1 MPTKAFSQAKLLGT
15 DNTISVTSL
24 SADIPITEKFATT
37 TQLPAT
43 GTIGEQAFVEETNR
57 LYIWNGSGWYNIAL
71 INTTPNITSSHDSS
85 YNLLYNTPLSISVNA
100 TDPEGINLTYD
111 FSTSDSIGNIATIT
125 NDSSEFTITPS
136 SNYAVEGTFGLVFRA
151 SDGVNIA
158 TAGTSTFTLANQA
171 PSLSGNSASYVLSDD
186 GSTATVI
193 TLASVDPEGQPITY
207 SATGDSGFNSIATVA
222 QGTGEA
228 YAIASASILSG
239 THTVSPYVGGLT
251 FKPDGTEMYYVSTN
265 NDRVSRHT
273 LSTAWDVSTASYVG
287 SSPNTLTQVH
297 NLTDVKFNNNGTK
310 MYMADRYG
318 TTNNTIYQ
326 YTLSTAWDINT
337 ASYDSKSYDF
347 TSVLTGN
354 NLNCFV
360 FNADGTSV
368 YLAEHSPNSNI
379 FQYTL
384 STPFDISTASYANK
398 SLSLTSVAS
407 NGYVGR
413 QYFQFTN
420 DGSKLFL
427 IHTFHPAGF
436 IGKIYEY
443 SLTTAYDIS
452 TASHTSVTYT
462 PTGITT
468 GRAAIAFKPDGSKMF
483 IMGTDNHTTISQFNL
498 PVYNTNDFITTPKNS
513 TQAPGGG
520 TGSLTFTASDGIK
533 STNATSSFTLT
544 FMGDWSSAT
553 QQAKIVASDAAAEDR
568 FGQSVSISEDG
579 NTAIV
584 GAYYADPSTLNNAGA
599 AYIYTRSGTTW
610 SQQAKLVASNAS
622 AGDRFGISVDIS
634 GDGNTIVAGATYEDT
649 NGVNAGAA
657 YIYTRSGTTWS
668 QQAMLKTS
676 DAQAYDQFG
685 NAVSISDDGNTA
697 IIGAYL
703 EDTSGNSAG
712 SAYIFTRSGTTWS
725 QQAKIQPS
733 DIQAD
738 DRFGNAVSISGDG
751 NTAIIGANQED
762 IDDASTT
769 SNNGAAYIYTRSGT
783 TWSQQAKIRS
793 DDIQANDQF
802 GNAVSISEDGNTAIV
817 GAPYE
822 DTPSTNYGAAYIFTR
837 SGTTW
842 SQQAKI
848 QTSDSNSTI
857 NGNFGKA
864 VSISNNGNV
873 VVVGH
878 EAYEQP
884 TTIDEG
890 AVHIFTRSG
899 TTWTEQITLQAS
911 DRQDNDMLSANGAA
925 AVSGD
930 GETVIA
936 GAAFEDT
943 GGTDAGAAYIFI
955 AG

>member
-171 PSLSGNSASYVLSDD
+171 PSLSGNSASYQLAAD
-186 GSTATVI
+186 GTTTTVI
-193 TLASVDPEGQPITY
+193 TLVSVDPEGQPITY
-207 SATGDSGFNSIATVA
+207 STTADSGFNSVATVT
-222 QGTGEA
+222 QGTGGG
-228 YAIASASILSG
+228 YDIASASILSG
-239 THTVSPYVGGLT
+239 TYAVNANIGALT
-251 FKPDGTEMYYVSTN
+251 FKPDGTEMYTVSTN
-265 NDRVSRHT
+265 NDRANRFT
-273 LSTAWDVSTASYVG
+273 LSTAWDVSTASFVG
-287 SSPNTLTQVH
+287 SSPNTLTQVSQ
-297 NLTDVKFNNNGTK
+297 LTDVKFNNDGTK
-310 MYMADRYG
+310 MYMADRAG
-318 TTNNTIYQ
+318 TTDNTIYQ
-326 YTLSTAWDINT
+326 YSLSSAWNIGTAT
-337 ASYDSKSYDF
+337 YDNKSYDF
-347 TSVLTGN
+347 TTQLTSDE
-354 NLNCFV
+354 LNCFV
-360 FNADGTSV
+360 FNNDGSAV
-368 YLAEHSPNSNI
+368 YLAELGPSRDI

-436 IGKIYEY
+436 VGKIYEY

-498 PVYNTNDFITTPKNS
+498 PVYNTNDFIITPKNS
-513 TQAPGGG
+513 TQAPSGG
-520 TGSLTFTASDGIK
+520 TGNLTFTTSDGVK
-533 STNATSSFTLT
+533 STNATSSFTLS
-544 FMGDWSSAT
+544 FPVDWSSITEQAALKASDAGANDYFGESVAIDKNGNT
-553 QQAKIVASDAAAEDR
+553 AIVGARLDTNQTLQEGGAYIFIKSGTNWSQQTKIVASDKHIAQH
-568 FGQSVSISEDG
+568 FGSAVSLSEDG

-584 GAYYADPSTLNNAGA
+584 GAEKSDALPQAASCGA
-599 AYIYTRSGTTW
+599 AYIFTRSGTTW
-610 SQQAKLVASNAS
+610 SQQAKIFASD
-622 AGDRFGISVDIS
+622 GVD
-634 GDGNTIVAGATYEDT
+634 GY
-649 NGVNAGAA
+649 
-657 YIYTRSGTTWS
+657 Y
-668 QQAMLKTS
+668 
-676 DAQAYDQFG
+676 FG
-685 NAVSISDDGNTA
+685 NSVSITDDGNTA
-697 IIGAYL
+697 IIGARKDGGTNFGAAYVFTRSGTSWSQQTKL
-703 EDTSGNSAG
+703 TASDAQTDDEFGWSVSISGSDGNTAIVSSPKEDAGGTSNSG

-725 QQAKIQPS
+725 QQAKIQAS
-733 DIQAD
+733 NKGSNDL
-738 DRFGNAVSISGDG
+738 FGYGRDGASISGDG
-751 NTAIIGANQED
+751 NTVVVGAVNED
-762 IDDASTT
+762 TSGTDA
-769 SNNGAAYIYTRSGT
+769 GAAY
-783 TWSQQAKIRS
+783 
-793 DDIQANDQF
+793 
-802 GNAVSISEDGNTAIV
+802 V
-817 GAPYE
+817 
-822 DTPSTNYGAAYIFTR
+822 FTR

-842 SQQAKI
+842 SQQAMIKA
-848 QTSDSNSTI
+848 TDAASSDR
-857 NGNFGKA
+857 FGSA
-864 VSISNNGNV
+864 VSISDDGDTI
-873 VVVGH
+873 VVGAWN
-878 EAYEQP
+878 ESGTGAAY
-884 TTIDEG
+884 
-890 AVHIFTRSG
+890 IFTRSG
-899 TTWTEQITLQAS
+899 TSWTQVNKIQAS
-911 DRQDNDMLSANGAA
+911 DAQ
-925 AVSGD
+925 SGD
-930 GETVIA
+930 EFGYAASIGNKSVIV
-936 GAAFEDT
+936 GAYQEDT
-943 GGTDAGAAYIFI
+943 TASNSGSAYIF
-955 AG
+955 G